1 MKGRFIVSF
10 CALTMLCE
18 LRRRMTRPYFEMD
31 EQGEVKNKFA
41 PLADEMTFGALLN
54 YLDSI
59 KVSYGNTTEDVRL
72 EEVTNKQRII
82 AMRLGCAGVFDAVPD
97 YALMV

>member
-1 MKGRFIVSF
+1 
-10 CALTMLCE
+10 
-18 LRRRMTRPYFEMD
+18 
-31 EQGEVKNKFA
+31 
-41 PLADEMTFGALLN
+41 MTFGALLN

-82 AMRLGCAGVFDAVPD
+82 AMRLCCAGVFDAVPD

>member
-1 MKGRFIVSF
+1 
-10 CALTMLCE
+10 MLSE
-18 LRRRMTRPYFEMD
+18 LRRRMALPYFEMGG
-31 EQGEVKNKFA
+31 QGEVKNKFA
-41 PLADEMTFGALLN
+41 PPADEMTFGSLLN

-59 KVSYGNTTEDVRL
+59 KVSYGNTTDDVRL

-82 AMRLGCAGVFDAVPD
+82 AMRLGCADVFDAVPD